1 MVIEDLLILYVLFV
15 LLIVAASAAN
25 WIVKK
30 GFGFIMG
37 IEFGS
42 QFIVGD
48 AFWNMVVDAPRELG
62 ECYSAFTFLDVD
74 WLIEDVSPEGWV
86 VPNLFECDG
95 TMSAEGSAEVS
106 ERLSDALKG
115 FPIQNT
121 VIEDAGSDRPL
132 CVMVVDFLAESDEEA
147 RRVAEGIS
155 EAAMVAAYGR
165 RGVLSIFERSDRTPS
180 AGIIQGTPPVMMPY
194 RHP

>member
-15 LLIVAASAAN
+15 LLIVAASVAN
-25 WIVKK
+25 WVVKK

-42 QFIVGD
+42 QFVVGD
-48 AFWNMVVDAPRELG
+48 MSWNMVVDAPHEVG
-62 ECYSAFTFLDVD
+62 GCYSAFTFLDVD
-74 WLIEDVSPEGWV
+74 WLVEDVSPETWAMPG
-86 VPNLFECDG
+86 LFERDG
-95 TMSAEGSAEVS
+95 TLSVEGSAEVS

-115 FPIQNT
+115 FPIQNA

-132 CVMVVDFLAESDEEA
+132 CVMVVDFLAESDAEA

-155 EAAMVAAYGR
+155 EAAKVAAYGR
-165 RGVLSIFERSDRTPS
+165 RGVLSVFERSDRTPF
-180 AGIIQGTPPVMMPY
+180 AEIIQGTPPVMMPY